1 MRVGVLGGGQLGR
14 MLALAGYQLGIE
26 FRFFDPNSGA
36 PVGQI
41 GELIA
46 ADYGDEKALER
57 FLDGVD
63 VVTYEFESIPA
74 STIRFVAERV
84 KVFPPVAALETAQD
98 RLLEKNLFQELGIPT
113 PQFAPVDRLDDLRS
127 AAKRMGFPLILKTRR
142 MGYDGKGQVVI
153 RDASAVDNAWKQ
165 LGGSPLLVEKYVSFQ
180 HELSVIGVRDTGG
193 REVFYPPIEN
203 LHREGV
209 LRRSIA
215 PAPGATPETAALAI
229 DYCRRLM
236 DRLEY
241 VGVLALELFSVDGTL
256 LANEMAPRVH
266 NSGHWTIEGAETS
279 QFENHLRAILSL
291 PLGAT
296 TPRGRSVMLNII
308 GHIPPVPTVLA
319 VEGAHLHLYGKAPT
333 ERRKVG
339 HVTLVARNSEEA
351 NERLR
356 ELLGVLGVHIPGD
369 SNL

>member
-1 MRVGVLGGGQLGR
+1 
-14 MLALAGYQLGIE
+14 MLALAGYNLGVE

-46 ADYGDEKALER
+46 ADYGDHDALTR
-57 FLDGVD
+57 FLAGLD
-63 VVTYEFESIPA
+63 VVTYEFESIPL
-74 STIRFVAERV
+74 STVRFVAERV
-84 KVFPPVAALETAQD
+84 KVFPPVTALETAQD
-98 RLLEKNLFQELGIPT
+98 RLLEKNLFLELGIPT
-113 PQFAPVDRLDDLRS
+113 PPFAAVDSLDDLRS
-127 AAKRMGFPLILKTRR
+127 AATRIGLPIVLKTRR

-153 RDASAVDNAWKQ
+153 RDAPSLEKAWKQ
-165 LGGSPLLVEKYVSFQ
+165 LGGSLLVEKYLSFQ
-180 HELSVIGVRDTGG
+180 REMSVIGVRDSAG
-193 REVFYPPIEN
+193 REVFYPLIEN

-215 PAPGATPETAALAI
+215 PAPGATPETGALAI

-256 LANEMAPRVH
+256 FANEMAPRVH

-296 TPRGRSVMLNII
+296 TARGRSVMLNIL
-308 GHIPPVPTVLA
+308 GHIPPLQSVLA

-339 HVTLVARNSEEA
+339 HVTLVAQGTEPIEPRVHALLEA
-351 NERLR
+351 MGLDADA
-356 ELLGVLGVHIPGD
+356 L
-369 SNL
+369 

>member
-14 MLALAGYQLGIE
+14 MLAIAGYQLGVE
-26 FRFFDPNSGA
+26 FKFFDPNSGA

-46 ADYGDEKALER
+46 ADYGDHEALKR

-63 VVTYEFESIPA
+63 VVTYEFESIPL

-84 KVFPPVAALETAQD
+84 GVFPPVAALEIAQD
-98 RLLEKNLFQELGIPT
+98 RLLEKNLFLELSIPT
-113 PQFAPVDRLDDLRS
+113 PRFAPVKSLDELRD
-127 AAKRMGFPLILKTRR
+127 AATRIGFPAVLKTRR
-142 MGYDGKGQVVI
+142 MGYDGKGQAVI
-153 RDASAVDNAWKQ
+153 SDASALEESWRKI
-165 LGGSPLLVEKYVSFQ
+165 GGVTLLLEQYVAFQ
-180 HELSVIGVRDTGG
+180 HELSVIGVRDSAG

-215 PAPGATPETAALAI
+215 PAPCATPEISALAI
-229 DYCRRLM
+229 EYSRRLM

-296 TPRGRSVMLNII
+296 TPRGTSLMLNIL
-308 GHIPPVPTVLA
+308 GHIPPVESVLA

-333 ERRKVG
+333 EKRKVG
-339 HVTLVARNSEEA
+339 HVTLVAPNAVAIEQRA
-351 NERLR
+351 G
-356 ELLGVLGVHIPGD
+356 ELLEALGLGD
-369 SNL
+369 TL

>member
-1 MRVGVLGGGQLGR
+1 
-14 MLALAGYQLGIE
+14 
-26 FRFFDPNSGA
+26 
-36 PVGQI
+36 
-41 GELIA
+41 
-46 ADYGDEKALER
+46 
-57 FLDGVD
+57 
-63 VVTYEFESIPA
+63 
-74 STIRFVAERV
+74 
-84 KVFPPVAALETAQD
+84 
-98 RLLEKNLFQELGIPT
+98 
-113 PQFAPVDRLDDLRS
+113 
-127 AAKRMGFPLILKTRR
+127 

-153 RDASAVDNAWKQ
+153 RDASAVDSAWKQ

-180 HELSVIGVRDTGG
+180 HELSVIGVRDAGG

-215 PAPGATPETAALAI
+215 PAPSATPETAALAI
-229 DYCRRLM
+229 DYSRRLM

-308 GHIPPVPTVLA
+308 GHIPPVEAVLA

-333 ERRKVG
+333 EKRKVG
-339 HVTLVARNSEEA
+339 HVTLVAQTMEEA
-351 NERLR
+351 IQPRLWPLQEALGIGR
-356 ELLGVLGVHIPGD
+356 DEL
-369 SNL
+369 

>member
-1 MRVGVLGGGQLGR
+1 
-14 MLALAGYQLGIE
+14 MLALAGYQLGVE

-46 ADYGDEKALER
+46 ADYGDREALTR

-63 VVTYEFESIPA
+63 VVTYEFESIPI
-74 STIRFVAERV
+74 STVRFVAERV

-113 PQFAPVDRLDDLRS
+113 PSYAPVETLEQLRE
-127 AAKRMGFPLILKTRR
+127 AVTRIGLPVVLKTRR

-153 RDASAVDNAWKQ
+153 RDEASLEPGWNQ
-165 LGGSPLLVEKYVSFQ
+165 LRGSPLLVEKYVSFQ
-180 HELSVIGVRDTGG
+180 HELSVIGVRDPAG

-215 PAPGATPETAALAI
+215 PAPSATPELAALAI
-229 DYCRRLM
+229 EYSRRVM
-236 DRLEY
+236 DRLRY
-241 VGVLALELFSVDGTL
+241 VGVLALELFSANGTL

-296 TPRGRSVMLNII
+296 TPRGRSLMLNIL
-308 GHIPPVPTVLA
+308 GHIPPVESVLA

-333 ERRKVG
+333 EKRKVG
-339 HVTLVARNSEEA
+339 HVTVVAQSEGGIAHRLVPLLEA
-351 NERLR
+351 LRLGTDG
-356 ELLGVLGVHIPGD
+356 L
-369 SNL
+369 

>member
-1 MRVGVLGGGQLGR
+1 
-14 MLALAGYQLGIE
+14 MLAIAGYQLGVE
-26 FRFFDPNSGA
+26 FKFFDPNSGA

-46 ADYGDEKALER
+46 ADYGDHEALKR
-57 FLDGVD
+57 FLDGVH
-63 VVTYEFESIPA
+63 VVTYEFESIPL

-84 KVFPPVAALETAQD
+84 GVFPPVAALEIAQD
-98 RLLEKNLFQELGIPT
+98 RLLEKNLFQELGLPT
-113 PQFAPVDRLDDLRS
+113 PRFAPVESLDELRD
-127 AAKRMGFPLILKTRR
+127 AATGIGFPAVLKTRR
-142 MGYDGKGQVVI
+142 MGYDGKGQAVI
-153 RDASAVDNAWKQ
+153 RNASALGESWKKVS
-165 LGGSPLLVEKYVSFQ
+165 GVPLLLEQYVSFQ
-180 HELSVIGVRDTGG
+180 HELSVIGVRDSAG

-215 PAPGATPETAALAI
+215 PAPCATPEISALAI
-229 DYCRRLM
+229 EYSRRLM

-296 TPRGRSVMLNII
+296 TPRGTSLMLNIL
-308 GHIPPVPTVLA
+308 GHIPPVESVLA

-333 ERRKVG
+333 EKRKVG
-339 HVTLVARNSEEA
+339 HVTMVGQNALAVEQRAGKLLEA
-351 NERLR
+351 
-356 ELLGVLGVHIPGD
+356 LGLGGPT
-369 SNL
+369 L

>member
-14 MLALAGYQLGIE
+14 MLALAGYQLGVE

-46 ADYGDEKALER
+46 ADYGDQKALTR

-63 VVTYEFESIPA
+63 VVTYEFESIPL
-74 STIRFVAERV
+74 STVRFAAEGV
-84 KVFPPVAALETAQD
+84 KVFPPIAALETAQD
-98 RLLEKNLFQELGIPT
+98 RLLEKTLFQELGIPT
-113 PQFAPVDRLDDLRS
+113 PPFAPVDSLEDLQS
-127 AAKRMGFPLILKTRR
+127 AATRIGFPAVLKTRR

-153 RDASAVDNAWKQ
+153 RDASSVEKSWKK
-165 LGGSPLLVEKYVSFQ
+165 LGGSRLLLERYVSFQ
-180 HELSVIGVRDTGG
+180 QELSVIGVRDQAG
-193 REVFYPPIEN
+193 REVFYAPIEN

-215 PAPGATPETAALAI
+215 PAPEATPEIAALAI
-229 DYCRRLM
+229 DYSRRLM

-241 VGVLALELFSVDGTL
+241 VGVLALELFSVDGKL

-266 NSGHWTIEGAETS
+266 NSGHWTIEGTETS
-279 QFENHLRAILSL
+279 QFENHLRAILAL

-296 TPRGRSVMLNII
+296 ALRGRSVMLNIL
-308 GHIPPVPTVLA
+308 GHIPPAESVLA

-333 ERRKVG
+333 EKRKLG
-339 HVTLVARNSEEA
+339 HVTLVARSDEPLDQHIRQLVRALGQGEEA
-351 NERLR
+351 L
-356 ELLGVLGVHIPGD
+356 
-369 SNL
+369 

>member
-1 MRVGVLGGGQLGR
+1 VRIGVLGGGQLGR
-14 MLALAGYQLGIE
+14 MLALAGYQLGVE

-46 ADYGDEKALER
+46 ADYGDRDALTR
-57 FLDGVD
+57 FLDGLD
-63 VVTYEFESIPA
+63 VVTYEFESIPL
-74 STIRFVAERV
+74 STVRFVAERV
-84 KVFPPVAALETAQD
+84 RVFPPVTALETAQD
-98 RLLEKNLFQELGIPT
+98 RLLEKNLFLELGIPT
-113 PQFAPVDRLDDLRS
+113 PPFAAVDSSEDLQS
-127 AAKRMGFPLILKTRR
+127 AAARIGLPVVLKTRR

-153 RDASAVDNAWKQ
+153 RETTSLDEAWRQ
-165 LGGSPLLVEKYVSFQ
+165 LGGSALLVEKYVSFQ
-180 HELSVIGVRDTGG
+180 REMSVIGVRDPAGH
-193 REVFYPPIEN
+193 EVFYPLIEN

-215 PAPGATPETAALAI
+215 PAPGATPETGALAI

-241 VGVLALELFSVDGTL
+241 AGVLALELFSVDGTL
-256 LANEMAPRVH
+256 FANEMAPRVH

-296 TPRGRSVMLNII
+296 TPRGRSVMLNLL
-308 GHIPPVPTVLA
+308 GHLPPLRSVLA

-339 HVTLVARNSEEA
+339 HVTLVAQGGEA
-351 NERLR
+351 IEPHVQA
-356 ELLGVLGVHIPGD
+356 LLKALGLDTHGP
-369 SNL
+369 